1 MADDLISKRIDKIG
15 KKIGNLIDDIE
26 VLYRAQIFEVTH
38 ENTGIGVAT
47 QLQSAGDKMRSALYC
62 ISLAKASAEGE
73 EIVGQ
78 MKANLDGF
86 AKVSG
91 EGGES

>member
-1 MADDLISKRIDKIG
+1 MADDLISKRVDKIG

-38 ENTGIGVAT
+38 ENTGIGLAT

>member
-62 ISLAKASAEGE
+62 IAMAAASAEGDE
-73 EIVGQ
+73 CVGQ
-78 MKANLDGF
+78 MKAALDDF
-86 AKVSG
+86 ERKSG
-91 EGGES
+91 EGGT